1 MVGLHNLHILVHQL
15 QDGVLVLGF
24 AGVVNHITEVA
35 KGVND
40 FFLGN
45 FVEVLQHLSPVA
57 EGVLLDDLGGLV
69 LEDLNKLSGELH
81 ALGSESTNLGEL
93 VLDLLHI
100 FLINVLF
107 TLGCLQDH
115 IVCILQ
121 LLN

>member
-1 MVGLHNLHILVHQL
+1 M
-15 QDGVLVLGF
+15 
-24 AGVVNHITEVA
+24 
-35 KGVND
+35 
-40 FFLGN
+40 
-45 FVEVLQHLSPVA
+45 
-57 EGVLLDDLGGLV
+57 LDDLGGLV

-100 FLINVLF
+100 FLVNVLF

-115 IVCILQ
+115 IVCVLQ